1 MNNLHYTGR
10 HEGISFLYDREGRR
24 KYLGQQERARLLEII
39 DTLPS
44 SEVRIFCLMLAY
56 TGARL
61 SEVLALTASQIDFD
75 AGVVV
80 IQTLKKR
87 QRFVYRAIPLPP
99 SLLKDL
105 KSAFIPKQGAGA
117 LSQRLWPWSRTTG
130 WTRIKE
136 VMDAAGISGP
146 QASPK
151 GLRHGFAVYAMLAGV
166 PLTIVS
172 KWLGH
177 SSIKTTAIYTEV
189 VGAEERIFAENLWKT
204 DGLRRSLR

>member
-1 MNNLHYTGR
+1 
-10 HEGISFLYDREGRR
+10 
-24 KYLGQQERARLLEII
+24 
-39 DTLPS
+39 
-44 SEVRIFCLMLAY
+44 
-56 TGARL
+56 
-61 SEVLALTASQIDFD
+61 
-75 AGVVV
+75 
-80 IQTLKKR
+80 
-87 QRFVYRAIPLPP
+87 
-99 SLLKDL
+99 L

>member
-1 MNNLHYTGR
+1 MNSLHYSGR
-10 HEGISFLYDREGRR
+10 RDSISFLYDREGRR
-24 KYLGQQERARLLEII
+24 KYIGQQERARLLEVI

-44 SEVRIFCLMLAY
+44 SEVRIFCLVLAY

-61 SEVLALTASQIDFD
+61 SEILSLTANQIDHD

-80 IQTLKKR
+80 IHTLKKR
-87 QRFVYRAIPLPP
+87 QRYVYRAVPLPP

-105 KSAFIPKQGAGA
+105 KNISGQKSDG
-117 LSQRLWPWSRTTG
+117 QRLWSWSRTTG

-136 VMDAAGISGP
+136 IMKAAGISGP

-189 VGAEERIFAENLWKT
+189 VGAEERKFAENIWKS
-204 DGLRRSLR
+204 DGLKGASR

>member
-1 MNNLHYTGR
+1 MNNLHYTGQR
-10 HEGISFLYDREGRR
+10 DSISFLYDREGRR
-24 KYLGQQERARLLEII
+24 KYIGQQERVRLLEII

-44 SEVRIFCLMLAY
+44 SEVRLFCLMLAY

-61 SEVLALTASQIDFD
+61 SEILALTASQIDYD

-80 IQTLKKR
+80 IHTLKKR
-87 QRFVYRAIPLPP
+87 QRYIYRAVPLPP
-99 SLLKDL
+99 QLLKDL
-105 KSAFIPKQGAGA
+105 KNICGLKSNGE
-117 LSQRLWPWSRTTG
+117 RLWSWSRTTG

-189 VGAEERIFAENLWKT
+189 VGAEERKFAENIWKS
-204 DGLRRSLR
+204 DGLRGTPR